1 MSLQPTRAEQDLP
14 HVQAFG
20 VALKNLHMRSAMRSR
35 LSARLMKSHL
45 APCFKNPHTCKTQR
59 GFQWISDISEKVPF
73 FFASICFVNL
83 QEGTKDEQ
91 GTISE
96 AFLWPS
102 QSALKRVTPSINSST
117 WCELKGKAK
126 TTTAKRGN

>member
-1 MSLQPTRAEQDLP
+1 MDFRYFRE
-14 HVQAFG
+14 
-20 VALKNLHMRSAMRSR
+20 SA
-35 LSARLMKSHL
+35 
-45 APCFKNPHTCKTQR
+45 
-59 GFQWISDISEKVPF
+59 I